1 MRCVYILG
9 YVLMRR
15 LNVDM
20 TQRSSVDLQSRLVY
34 KVENAD
40 EKHKRQDRL
49 RLLQTCYQRVSKRY
63 GYLNFI

>member
-15 LNVDM
+15 LTVDM
-20 TQRSSVDLQSRLVY
+20 TQRSSVDQKSRLVY
-34 KVENAD
+34 RVENAD
-40 EKHKRQDRL
+40 EKHKPEDRL
-49 RLLQTCYQRVSKRY
+49 RLLRPCYQRVSKRY